1 MYWLYLT
8 YSKNEPVHGLKFDLS
23 KVPTKTKEQE
33 EIERLKK
40 IIEEQN
46 AINITREDLEK
57 ENTQLLEQ
65 IKQIKAQN
73 KAKSLDYDYN
83 ETQTRKYFIDVL
95 LKEVG
100 WDISAPNATEYEV
113 Q

>member
-1 MYWLYLT
+1 MN
-8 YSKNEPVHGLKFDLS
+8 KDNEQMLEEYIARK
-23 KVPTKTKEQE
+23 KEQE

-57 ENTQLLEQ
+57 ENAELLEQ

-73 KAKSLDYDYN
+73 KAKPLDYDYN
-83 ETQTRKYFIDVL
+83 EAQTRKYFIDVFCYC
-95 LKEVG
+95 KC
-100 WDISAPNATEYEV
+100 WQMYHYRCF
-113 Q
+113 